1 MQVCREM
8 GLRSDVLPPLTDIEA
23 GQGVGAVAACLWE
36 LAEQCRA
43 QAVPVR
49 TRQGPFKSGA
59 LQLSCQFVMFC
70 GPTASQR
77 SGPRRCPPVNSCTCL
92 VLPVTPLPPAWTM
105 NALHRAVRCAKH
117 PSVPCHRRALV
128 A

>member
-1 MQVCREM
+1 MSHALSDGTPIAQVCREM

-49 TRQGPFKSGA
+49 AWTCLWGGA
-59 LQLSCQFVMFC
+59 LCGCSSNSRYFVGC
-70 GPTASQR
+70 SQAGKANPG
-77 SGPRRCPPVNSCTCL
+77 SACS
-92 VLPVTPLPPAWTM
+92 
-105 NALHRAVRCAKH
+105 
-117 PSVPCHRRALV
+117 
-128 A
+128 